1 MAKKVATKGRMITPA
16 TCRAGRGLIGLT
28 QAGLAASAEV
38 GLSTVKNY
46 EAGKYVPV
54 TNNLGAI
61 QTALEASGVVF
72 IARDDEGGP
81 GVRLAE

>member
-1 MAKKVATKGRMITPA
+1 MITPA

-28 QAGLAASAEV
+28 QAELARAASV

-54 TNNLGAI
+54 PNNLAAI
-61 QTALEASGVVF
+61 QRALEAAGAVF
-72 IARDDEGGP
+72 IGDGEATPSGGP
-81 GVRLAE
+81 GVRLWGSVS